1 MGGREGVGNTNVY
14 SAGLPLGK
22 TLAPEAGCCL
32 PAGAGGTMSGR
43 RRGSQRRVR
52 SEGRA
57 LQGWEGPSHTL
68 GTLHVCSHI
77 LQSKLTVQLLL
88 F

>member
-1 MGGREGVGNTNVY
+1 
-14 SAGLPLGK
+14 
-22 TLAPEAGCCL
+22 
-32 PAGAGGTMSGR
+32 MSGR